1 MPSKKLESEV
11 KRLCATLEHYEE
23 LLGNVVEHVSVA
35 ENTSTQIE
43 TLQTDYGFTREDLL
57 HFSYSEE
64 DIDAAENEDGE
75 EE

>member
-1 MPSKKLESEV
+1 MMTVKELETEF
-11 KRLCATLEHYEE
+11 KRLCAAFNHYEE

-57 HFSYSEE
+57 HFGYSEE
-64 DIDAAENEDGE
+64 DIDDTEEDTE
-75 EE
+75 E

>member
-1 MPSKKLESEV
+1 MSSKKLESEI
-11 KRLCATLEHYEE
+11 KRLCATLEHYKE

-57 HFSYSEE
+57 HFGYSEE
-64 DIDAAENEDGE
+64 DIDDTEEDTE
-75 EE
+75 E

>member
-1 MPSKKLESEV
+1 MMTVKELQTEV
-11 KRLCATLEHYEE
+11 KRLCAAFSHYEE

-57 HFSYSEE
+57 HFGYSEE
-64 DIDAAENEDGE
+64 DIDDTEENTE
-75 EE
+75 E